1 MQLNKL
7 TEIELDLII
16 QGIVLQFDYIEP
28 IDDAYNLR
36 VRAYILNNNMI
47 NITANWIVGNHE
59 YNDDQYAFTSVEFK
73 VNKDA
78 NLRKLTKEMNDV
90 LNVVIAKA
98 YNSEMQDFDFKLKVC
113 IADVP
118 LRNCRSR
125 LNWEALFL

>member
-7 TEIELDLII
+7 TETELDLII

-28 IDDAYNLR
+28 IDDAYNLS

-59 YNDDQYAFTSVEFK
+59 YNDDQYAFTSVEFE

-78 NLRKLTKEMNDV
+78 NLRKLTKELNDV

-98 YNSEMQDFDFKLKVC
+98 YNSEMQDFDFK
-113 IADVP
+113 D
-118 LRNCRSR
+118 
-125 LNWEALFL
+125 EY

>member
-1 MQLNKL
+1 MQLNRL
-7 TEIELDLII
+7 TETELDLII

-28 IDDAYNLR
+28 IDDEYNLK
-36 VRAYILNNNMI
+36 VRAYILKDNMI
-47 NITANWIVGNHE
+47 NITSTWCVGNHE

-98 YNSEMQDFDFKLKVC
+98 YNSGMQDFDFK
-113 IADVP
+113 D
-118 LRNCRSR
+118 
-125 LNWEALFL
+125 EY

>member
-7 TEIELDLII
+7 TETELDLII
-16 QGIVLQFDYIEP
+16 QGIVMQFDYIEP
-28 IDDAYNLR
+28 IDDDYNLS

-47 NITANWIVGNHE
+47 NVTANWCIGNHE
-59 YNDDQYAFTSVEFK
+59 YDEKYVFTSVEFK

-98 YNSEMQDFDFKLKVC
+98 YNSEMQDFDFK
-113 IADVP
+113 D
-118 LRNCRSR
+118 
-125 LNWEALFL
+125 EY

>member
-1 MQLNKL
+1 MRLNNF
-7 TEIELDLII
+7 TETELDLII

-28 IDDAYNLR
+28 IDEAYNLR

-47 NITANWIVGNHE
+47 NITSTWCVGNHE

-78 NLRKLTKEMNDV
+78 NLYKLTKEMNDV

-98 YNSEMQDFDFKLKVC
+98 YNSEMQDFDFK
-113 IADVP
+113 D
-118 LRNCRSR
+118 
-125 LNWEALFL
+125 EY

>member
-7 TEIELDLII
+7 TETELDLII

-28 IDDAYNLR
+28 IDDDYNLK

-47 NITANWIVGNHE
+47 NITSTWCVGNHE
-59 YNDDQYAFTSVEFK
+59 YNDDQYMFTSVEFK

-78 NLRKLTKEMNDV
+78 NLRKLTKELNDV

-98 YNSEMQDFDFKLKVC
+98 YNSEMQDFDFK
-113 IADVP
+113 D
-118 LRNCRSR
+118 
-125 LNWEALFL
+125 EY